1 MVKCPVLT
9 VAFLISFFILIAPV
23 VVADTGGYVV
33 KPVSHDMISGT
44 PHDPVSVTFWELSP
58 RVMAIAIALSFFPV
72 LVFPIE
78 ILFTLKI
85 LLWLGYR
92 KVAQNAIFQNSNRLT
107 VFEAI
112 KANPG
117 INFHALSKLVC
128 LKRGS
133 MRYHLE
139 VLSRTGKIVEV
150 NSLNII
156 GYFENTG
163 RFTEFEKKMLKHL
176 QNITEQKIMGVLITS
191 PNISRR
197 DIVGMIGIAGPS
209 ITWHTNRLS
218 QGGIITIKKTG
229 RDVRYTLTREASD
242 FFLKYHRN
250 FSENISKKISE
261 HLI

>member
-1 MVKCPVLT
+1 MEKCLVRFA
-9 VAFLISFFILIAPV
+9 AFVISFFILIPPA
-23 VVADTGGYVV
+23 VVADTGGYGV
-33 KPVSHDMISGT
+33 KPIYQDMISGT
-44 PHDPVSVTFWELSP
+44 LHDPVPGTFWELSP

-92 KVAQNAIFQNSNRLT
+92 KVAQNAIFQNRNRLT

-117 INFHALSKLVC
+117 INFHALSKLVG
-128 LKRGS
+128 LKRGP

-139 VLSRTGKIVEV
+139 VLSRKGEIVEV
-150 NSLNII
+150 NSLNTI

-163 RFTEFEKKMLKHL
+163 RFTEFEKNMLKHL
-176 QNITEQKIMGVLITS
+176 QNITTQKILGVFITS
-191 PNISRR
+191 PNVSRR

-218 QGGIITIKKTG
+218 QGGIITIKKNG
-229 RDVRYTLTREASD
+229 RDVRYALTKEASN
-242 FFLKYHRN
+242 FFLKCHRN
-250 FSENISKKISE
+250 FSGNIPENS
-261 HLI
+261 